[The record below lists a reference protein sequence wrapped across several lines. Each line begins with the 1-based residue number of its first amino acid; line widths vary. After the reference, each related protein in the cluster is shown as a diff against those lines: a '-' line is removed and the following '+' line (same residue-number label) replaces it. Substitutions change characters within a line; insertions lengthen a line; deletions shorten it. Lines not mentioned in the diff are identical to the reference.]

1 MKENNLKIGDKI
13 AFKYDTLEI
22 EAPIL
27 GAIEVPDHVYD
38 IKDESALLPD
48 AASFG
53 FIYLS
58 VNEIP
63 ESYIKEMVMKEAG
76 ITDESLF
83 DMVMACGL
91 KKLPTKS

>member
-1 MKENNLKIGDKI
+1 MNGLISLDRVDEGAEFNADAHGIWADARYMKENNLKIGDKI

-48 AASFG
+48 AA
-53 FIYLS
+53 
-58 VNEIP
+58 
-63 ESYIKEMVMKEAG
+63 
-76 ITDESLF
+76 
-83 DMVMACGL
+83 
-91 KKLPTKS
+91 